1 MDFRSRRRLRR
12 SPPPRGPGGDDLIS
26 ALPDDMLLQILLCL
40 RCTRAAACTGV
51 LSRRWRG
58 LWARLPGLTFRD
70 VPAAVV
76 KAALG
81 CVPRRT
87 SMSLLDVRLMRSVSK
102 ASRKLDDA
110 HAKML
115 LRAAERLS
123 PEELVFI
130 LPREIV
136 FKPGPPVS
144 IVMPCF
150 RRATSIELD
159 TGFLCVKPPQAGGKL
174 PALERLSLS
183 GNIVDIGAFLDRCP
197 RLRLLRV
204 TFREVEARS
213 LQAALA
219 TLESAVALGLTV
231 SLLGLECDQIKNW
244 RRSVSGVSVA
254 SLLCAA
260 ARLSPQELIFTNNSF
275 KHIFANLPSFHRATS
290 AEMELRTFRFT
301 QLPARDFSA
310 LERLCLRGC
319 TIVNLVTMLALCPRL
334 RVLKVMADRSAR
346 DVKINSESLQELDLS
361 VYGVV
366 KCQGLQI
373 MTPLLKQLKLKV
385 CSNPD
390 LRVSISTPMVE
401 KVSWLLTYSTESSLI
416 FGFWSL
422 QSMRLQTI
430 GSYKYND
437 GVSSNQEEDACLRP
451 PGCNV
456 LSLYISAY
464 LYDRLGAAMD
474 FAPEMEKLPVA
485 NFTVLE
491 LHLNAM
497 GHVLGGLLR
506 HLLMMHQIQTATQ
519 RLKVFLWDWSRANC
533 LENCP
538 CDEPKNWRSQSI
550 SLTRLEEVE
559 INNFRGR
566 DREMD
571 LVTVALRWAPRLKT
585 MTIKLADET
594 GIERCATNIYNICLA
609 YPSVNCSVYC
619 HSGRLV

>member
-12 SPPPRGPGGDDLIS
+12 SPPPPRGPGGDDFIS
-26 ALPDDMLLQILLCL
+26 PLPDDMLLQILLCL
-40 RCTRAAACTGV
+40 CCTRAAARTGV

-70 VPAAVV
+70 VPTGVV

-87 SMSLLDVRLMRSVSK
+87 SMSLLDVRLTRSVSK

-136 FKPGPPVS
+136 FKPGPPAS

-159 TGFLCVKPPQAGGKL
+159 TGFLCVKPPQSGGKL

-197 RLRLLRV
+197 RLHLLSV
-204 TFREVEARS
+204 TFRAVEARS

-219 TLESAVALGLTV
+219 ILESAMALGLTV
-231 SLLGLECDQIKNW
+231 SLLGLGCNQINNW
-244 RRSVSGVSVA
+244 RHSVNGVSVA

-275 KHIFANLPSFHRATS
+275 EHIFANLPSFHCAMS

-301 QLPARDFSA
+301 QLPAKEFSA

-361 VYGVV
+361 VYG
-366 KCQGLQI
+366 
-373 MTPLLKQLKLKV
+373 QLNLKV

-401 KVSWLLTYSTESSLI
+401 K
-416 FGFWSL
+416 
-422 QSMRLQTI
+422 
-430 GSYKYND
+430 N
-437 GVSSNQEEDACLRP
+437 
-451 PGCNV
+451 
-456 LSLYISAY
+456 
-464 LYDRLGAAMD
+464 RLGAAVD
-474 FAPEMEKLPVA
+474 FALEMEKLLVT

-491 LHLNAM
+491 LYLNAR
-497 GHVLGGLLR
+497 GHVLGEIVR
-506 HLLMMHQIQTATQ
+506 HLLMIHHIQTNTQ
-519 RLKVFLWDWSRANC
+519 RLKVFLWDRCWAKC

-550 SLTRLEEVE
+550 SLTHLEEVK
-559 INNFRGR
+559 INNFKGG
-566 DREMD
+566 DHGG
-571 LVTVALRWAPRLKT
+571 LV
-585 MTIKLADET
+585 
-594 GIERCATNIYNICLA
+594 
-609 YPSVNCSVYC
+609 
-619 HSGRLV
+619 

>member
-12 SPPPRGPGGDDLIS
+12 SPPPRRGPGGDDFIS
-26 ALPDDMLLQILLCL
+26 PLPDDMLLQILLCL
-40 RCTRAAACTGV
+40 RCTRAAARTG
-51 LSRRWRG
+51 
-58 LWARLPGLTFRD
+58 ARLPGLTFRD
-70 VPAAVV
+70 VPAGVV

-87 SMSLLDVRLMRSVSK
+87 SMSLLNVRLTRSVSK

-136 FKPGPPVS
+136 FKPGPPAS

-159 TGFLCVKPPQAGGKL
+159 TGFLCVKPPQVGGKL
-174 PALERLSLS
+174 PALERLSSSLRALESLSLS

-204 TFREVEARS
+204 TFRAVEARS

-219 TLESAVALGLTV
+219 ILESAVALGLTV
-231 SLLGLECDQIKNW
+231 SLLGLGCNQINNW
-244 RRSVSGVSVA
+244 RRSVNGISVA

-275 KHIFANLPSFHRATS
+275 EHIFANLPSFHCATS

-301 QLPARDFSA
+301 QLLAREFSA

-334 RVLKVMADRSAR
+334 RVLKVMVDRSAR

-361 VYGVV
+361 VYG
-366 KCQGLQI
+366 
-373 MTPLLKQLKLKV
+373 QLKLKV

-401 KVSWLLTYSTESSLI
+401 K
-416 FGFWSL
+416 
-422 QSMRLQTI
+422 
-430 GSYKYND
+430 N
-437 GVSSNQEEDACLRP
+437 
-451 PGCNV
+451 
-456 LSLYISAY
+456 
-464 LYDRLGAAMD
+464 RLGAAVD
-474 FAPEMEKLPVA
+474 FALEMEKLPVT

-491 LHLNAM
+491 LYLIAR
-497 GHVLGGLLR
+497 GHVLGAIVR
-506 HLLMMHQIQTATQ
+506 HLLMIHHIQTNTQ
-519 RLKVFLWDWSRANC
+519 RLKVFLWDRCWAKC

-550 SLTRLEEVE
+550 SLTHLEEVE
-559 INNFRGR
+559 INNFKGG
-566 DREMD
+566 DHEID
-571 LVTVALRWAPRLKT
+571 LVTMALRWAPRLKT
-585 MTIKLADET
+585 LTIKLADET
-594 GIERCATNIYNICLA
+594 DIQRCAAKIYDICSV
-609 YPSVNCSVYC
+609 YPFVNCSVYNRA
-619 HSGRLV
+619 GGLV